1 MAEKLKIQIEAAE
14 VETGEGGRSP
24 VLALLTRGRD
34 LVMAGW
40 TSQVYARDASG
51 RAVEPRAA
59 AARRFCAVGALI
71 RADWELN
78 GEPFERVELPIIYEG
93 SETFVTALAI
103 LSAAAQIVVVVPRER
118 SKRRTDRVWAKAA
131 LRSVSRGLIDT
142 VNDRGANGKQG
153 IVRSYELAIQFAGV
167 LPSKPSAR
175 AATK

>member
-1 MAEKLKIQIEAAE
+1 MLA
-14 VETGEGGRSP
+14 GRTRASAGQRDRSS
-24 VLALLTRGRD
+24 VVALLSRAHE
-34 LVMAGW
+34 LVKAGW
-40 TSQVYARDASG
+40 TSEVYARDAAG
-51 RAVEPRAA
+51 RNVEPQSA

-78 GEPFERVELPIIYEG
+78 GEEFERVELPIIYEG

-167 LPSKPSAR
+167 LPSKVSAK